1 MKNLDDF
8 MGNDKRKP
16 LDFSCQC
23 TSCGSNNTNIYKG
36 EEKDMFDAKCVD
48 CDNKFSFRLPGMGSA
63 F

>member
-8 MGNDKRKP
+8 IGSEKRKP
-16 LDFSCQC
+16 LDFSCRC
-23 TSCGSNNTNIYKG
+23 TLCDSNNTNVYKG
-36 EEKDMFDAKCVD
+36 EDRDAFDAVCAD